1 MADRLGRSALI
12 DQRQRD
18 ARVSGSLYALCVE
31 GKGRLTW
38 SQVFSKTPAL
48 DTTKVY
54 WARRRGEHSRLE
66 RTAKTR
72 AEVGGGGSGEE
83 AGAGRAGSNALC
95 FWDDFRCAGGVP
107 SNVRPL
113 LLVHRVCV
121 YEG

>member
-1 MADRLGRSALI
+1 MAHYTAFSVVVEI
-12 DQRQRD
+12 D
-18 ARVSGSLYALCVE
+18 SHGHI
-31 GKGRLTW
+31 

-72 AEVGGGGSGEE
+72 AEVGGGGGGEE

-95 FWDDFRCAGGVP
+95 CWGGRPPPLGLVLLRGVDPP
-107 SNVRPL
+107 STAAEGGQPHQAPNRL
-113 LLVHRVCV
+113 LLQR
-121 YEG
+121 